1 MVGAR
6 LRGHGLGLG
15 GAERQAAGQAEPA
28 RIRRNLSFSS
38 GRQVSRPAPCWKAP
52 GIRGGART
60 LPACQGR
67 YSLPRCP
74 DGSGEKMASSEPP
87 RYSRA
92 LESADGHES
101 GESPS
106 CHTLAKC
113 RNHGNPFSENSTG
126 RQPQRRVWIAWADL
140 WPRYSTDYRGRLPTS
155 TCCSSPQ
162 ENNAHRCLNLASGAA
177 RFTKSTRC
185 TWITWCGQ
193 GAGGLRRAAHRNV
206 PGGLQASPDL
216 RPRSIRPRVV
226 EARTKHPARSRRR
239 KALGS
244 IRSARLE
251 NPQGALRKRASLAA
265 WKSGTG
271 GLNSEALDRNDRGG
285 ERRNRGLRQA
295 LKDFL
300 GLFSFAS
307 QRSAS

>member
-1 MVGAR
+1 MPHSSQVPEPWKSFFGELDREATAETR
-6 LRGHGLGLG
+6 LDCMGGFVATVLYGLPRATSDLDVLL
-15 GAERQAAGQAEPA
+15 
-28 RIRRNLSFSS
+28 I
-38 GRQVSRPAPCWKAP
+38 APGEQRAP
-52 GIRGGART
+52 LLELGIRGGALHRKYKVY
-60 LPACQGR
+60 LDYVGV
-67 YSLPRCP
+67 
-74 DGSGEKMASSEPP
+74 
-87 RYSRA
+87 
-92 LESADGHES
+92 
-101 GESPS
+101 
-106 CHTLAKC
+106 AKV
-113 RNHGNPFSENSTG
+113 PE
-126 RQPQRRVWIAWADL
+126 
-140 WPRYSTDYRGRLPTS
+140 DYE
-155 TCCSSPQ
+155 Q
-162 ENNAHRCLNLASGAA
+162 
-177 RFTKSTRC
+177 
-185 TWITWCGQ
+185 
-193 GAGGLRRAAHRNV
+193 RAAHRNV